1 MDALAGYGS
10 SDDESTA
17 QAPAP
22 APAAAASAAGSA
34 SASGTSA
41 AASGLGVNLAPEV
54 DISVRLERTIPRA
67 EERTGVPLTARI
79 RPGLLVRAALRA
91 RRRQTLNPV
100 VPYTATNGM
109 VIYNPTVEAMYAP
122 ELGPQRPNQL
132 SAVKRNNLAG
142 TRARLFRPVGGVGG
156 ALTVAGASA
165 RACPAP
171 GHVELDA
178 MNELQ
183 FEEQRRTFHTY
194 GYALDPSA
202 SAVGERRF
210 IGNVDAAAANKG
222 ATIFHDVLPSSN
234 ERKKRKA
241 KGDAALDPFSYE
253 GPWAGYEG
261 EKIHLVNEAA
271 QVRRQAPVAEA
282 RRWDHGG

>member
-1 MDALAGYGS
+1 MDSLAGYRS
-10 SDDESTA
+10 SDDDESTA
-17 QAPAP
+17 PAP
-22 APAAAASAAGSA
+22 APASAAGSA
-34 SASGTSA
+34 SASESSA
-41 AASGLGVNLAPEV
+41 TASGLGVNLAPDV
-54 DISVRLERTIPRA
+54 DISVLLRRAAPPSERHITNS
-67 EERTGVPLTARI
+67 RI
-79 RPGLLVRAALRA
+79 RPRHGSGTLCL

-100 VPYTATNGM
+100 VPYTSTNGM
-109 VIYNPTVEAMYAP
+109 LIYNPTVEAMYAP

-142 TRARLFRPVGGVGG
+142 MRVLLYDPVIFGP
-156 ALTVAGASA
+156 ALTVACAFP
-165 RACPAP
+165 RPCHVP

-210 IGNVDAAAANKG
+210 IGNVEAAAVNKG

-234 ERKKRKA
+234 ERKKRKS

-271 QVRRQAPVAEA
+271 QVRRQAPMAFA
-282 RRWDHGG
+282 RHWEHGCLR